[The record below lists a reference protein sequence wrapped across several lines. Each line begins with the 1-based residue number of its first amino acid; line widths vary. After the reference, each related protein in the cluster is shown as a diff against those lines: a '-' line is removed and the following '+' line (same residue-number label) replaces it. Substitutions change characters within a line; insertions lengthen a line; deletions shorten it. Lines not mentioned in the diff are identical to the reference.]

1 MKKHGIVVLALLA
14 LAVAGCSHLRSKD
27 ASAGANT
34 DEASTVKKSTST
46 MPEGSRYQTSSNEA
60 K

>member
-1 MKKHGIVVLALLA
+1 MRKHGIAVLALLA

-46 MPEGSRYQTSSNEA
+46 MPEGSRYQTST